1 MIKPIL
7 SPQNKQNKKWNKN
20 LFEKQG
26 KKSSLYDS
34 VTRYYVDAL
43 KNMLMIVNESVN
55 LIINKKKENDRIT
68 YFQNVCKDVPNECD
82 NRLENF

>member
-1 MIKPIL
+1 MK
-7 SPQNKQNKKWNKN
+7 NKVKN
-20 LFEKQG
+20 HH
-26 KKSSLYDS
+26 YIS